1 MSTICLDV
9 SSHVDPK
16 YGGIVS
22 SLPPFGTA
30 MDAEGRYRTQRAAF
44 CRPGE
49 SLEQPQ
55 LTCWPYAQGDWWTRG
70 PLQSRFADLVS
81 GTGVVHIHGIWEA
94 HCRVSAQASR
104 RLGRPYVVSA
114 QGMLDGWSLR
124 QKRLKKKLYLWLTER
139 ATLQHAACL
148 RAVTAAERDNY
159 RAIGL
164 TNPVAVIPNGITLPP
179 RPSPDEFWERFPALR
194 QRPLVLFLG
203 RLHPKKGL
211 FPLLEA
217 WELLMRQQSEPHLVI
232 AGPDDAGTEAALRE
246 QIAVRGLGQSVTLTG
261 ILTGGLKWS
270 AFAAASLFTLPSY
283 SEGFSL
289 ALLEALGTGTPAL
302 ISRGCY
308 FDEVEKAGAGWIT
321 EVTPAAIAEALTLIM
336 RPAGSDALKEASRQ
350 ALELARQYAWERV
363 ATQMADVY
371 DWVRGGPRPTS
382 CLVDT

>member
-1 MSTICLDV
+1 
-9 SSHVDPK
+9 
-16 YGGIVS
+16 
-22 SLPPFGTA
+22 
-30 MDAEGRYRTQRAAF
+30 
-44 CRPGE
+44 
-49 SLEQPQ
+49 
-55 LTCWPYAQGDWWTRG
+55 
-70 PLQSRFADLVS
+70 
-81 GTGVVHIHGIWEA
+81 
-94 HCRVSAQASR
+94 
-104 RLGRPYVVSA
+104 
-114 QGMLDGWSLR
+114 LR
-124 QKRLKKKLYLWLTER
+124 QKRLKKKHYLWLTER